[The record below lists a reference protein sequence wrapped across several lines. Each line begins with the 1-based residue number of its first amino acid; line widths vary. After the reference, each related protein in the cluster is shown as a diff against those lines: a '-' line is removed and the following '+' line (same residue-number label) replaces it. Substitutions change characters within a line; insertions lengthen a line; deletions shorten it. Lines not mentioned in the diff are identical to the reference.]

1 MPILKWTTF
10 GREIAVGLT
19 DEPGGEV
26 RIALAGS
33 ESKNMVPISTREVA
47 IKDLRAAADWLE
59 GEKEA

>member
-1 MPILKWTTF
+1 MAILKWTTF
-10 GREIAVGLT
+10 GREIVVAIT
-19 DEPGGEV
+19 DDPGHEV
-26 RIALAGS
+26 RIGLAGS